1 MSITTDS
8 DWWRTAVI
16 YQVYPKSWA
25 DSDGDGIGDIAGIRA
40 HLAYLAQL
48 GVDAVWF
55 SPWYLSPHADGGYD
69 VTDFRAI
76 DPMFGDLADVDAL
89 VADAHDLGLKVIV
102 DVVPNHTSDQHRF
115 FLEAMASEPG
125 SEAWGRYHCVRGTDG
140 GASPPNDW
148 ACVFG
153 GPGWD
158 PIPDASGNPSG
169 WWYLHLF
176 DSTQPDLNWDDPDV
190 RQEFVDT
197 LRFWFDRGIDGF
209 RIDVATGLV
218 KAAGYP
224 DSGEGSGRRSTLD
237 EILDLPQW
245 DQPGIHEIWREWRA
259 VADEYH
265 PPRAFVGEVWV
276 SSEESLAAYLRPD
289 ELHTAFNFDYLK
301 CPWDA
306 GSLRATIE
314 RSLHATGLVGAP
326 TTWVLENHDVPRAR
340 TKYGMEAVGARLPA
354 SNVAPPPD
362 VEPDDSRGLA
372 RARAAMLLLL
382 GLPGSAYIYQGQ
394 ELGLE
399 EVLALPASARQDPAF
414 LRTNGTEGFR
424 DGCRV
429 PMPWTST
436 GPSLGFSPS
445 GESWLP
451 IPEHWAA
458 LSVAAQT
465 DDPESMLELTRRVLR
480 LRRAEPA
487 LGGGDLQWISD
498 EGEDCLVLRR
508 TAAPDDPLVA
518 GEPAPHVL
526 IAMNLGEAP
535 AFVAAGELLA
545 ASSPAVVPG
554 PAPAGVD
561 SAGYCL
567 PPDTAAWLR

>member
-1 MSITTDS
+1 MSITTDA

-25 DSDGDGIGDIAGIRA
+25 DGNGDGYGDIAGIRG
-40 HLAYLAQL
+40 HLAHLAQL

-55 SPWYLSPHADGGYD
+55 SPWYLSPQADGGYD

-76 DPMFGDLADVDAL
+76 DPMFGTLADVDAL

-102 DVVPNHTSDQHRF
+102 DIVPNHTSDQHRF
-115 FLEAMASEPG
+115 FLEARASEPG
-125 SEAWGRYHCVRGTDG
+125 SEAWGRYHCVRGADG

-148 ACVFG
+148 RCVFG

-158 PIPDASGNPSG
+158 PIPDAAGNPSG

-176 DSTQPDLNWDDPDV
+176 DSAQPDLNWEHPDV
-190 RQEFVDT
+190 RREFVDT

-224 DSGEGSGRRSTLD
+224 DSGEGQGARSTLD
-237 EILDLPQW
+237 EILQFPQW
-245 DQPGIHEIWREWRA
+245 DQPGVHEIWREWRA

-276 SSEESLAAYLRPD
+276 GSDEALAAYLRPD

-306 GSLRATIE
+306 TDLRAVID
-314 RSLHATGLVGAP
+314 RSLHATGMVGAP
-326 TTWVLENHDVPRAR
+326 TTWVLENHDVPRVR
-340 TKYGMEAVGARLPA
+340 TKYALEAAGARLPS

-362 VEPDDSRGLA
+362 VQPDDVRGLA
-372 RARAAMLLLL
+372 RARAAMVFML

-399 EVLALPASARQDPAF
+399 EVLELPAQVRQDPAF
-414 LRTNGTEGFR
+414 RRTGGTEGFR

-429 PMPWTST
+429 PMPWTAEPVT
-436 GPSLGFSPS
+436 FGFSAADT
-445 GESWLP
+445 SWLP
-451 IPEHWAA
+451 MPSSWGQASVEVQAA
-458 LSVAAQT
+458 
-465 DDPESMLELTRRVLR
+465 DPLSMLELTRRVLR
-480 LRRAEPA
+480 LRRAELA
-487 LGGGDLQWISD
+487 MGGGELAWVSD
-498 EGEDCLVLRR
+498 PGDPCLVLRR
-508 TAAPDDPLVA
+508 TASEDDPLVVGA
-518 GEPAPHVL
+518 TVEPVL
-526 IAMNLGEAP
+526 VAMNLGEQP
-535 AFVAAGELLA
+535 ALVSAVHCLA
-545 ASSPAVVPG
+545 ASDPG
-554 PAPAGVD
+554 VQPGE
-561 SAGYCL
+561 GGFWL